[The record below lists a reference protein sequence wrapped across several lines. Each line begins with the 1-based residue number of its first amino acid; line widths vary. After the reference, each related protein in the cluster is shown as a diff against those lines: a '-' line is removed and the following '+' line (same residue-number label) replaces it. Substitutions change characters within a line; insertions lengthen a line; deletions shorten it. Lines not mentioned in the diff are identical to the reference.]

1 MTHPVAISLLLKT
14 ASDLKA
20 TQGRDTQIA
29 YLRTVYNEPLRYVIQ
44 GALHPGVEWL
54 LPKGQMIFAPTR
66 DPDAA
71 KFYREFKKLYVFCKG
86 GNDALDQTRREN
98 LFIQMLEAIHPDDA
112 DLMIHVKDKY
122 LPYPG
127 LDYDLFCE
135 AYPGILPAREKFTA
149 TEAIPE
155 NKVFVEV
162 VERTEPLTKEEEK
175 LFKKIPQKSNK
186 GKSRWN
192 NGVEN
197 FMVMTEEALAK
208 GFLPGYLKK

>member
-1 MTHPVAISLLLKT
+1 MGLHLDYCYPLSVSQKVPDGQVLDGVFGWNFTNAEH
-14 ASDLKA
+14 DW
-20 TQGRDTQIA
+20 A
-29 YLRTVYNEPLRYVIQ
+29 YPLSVD
-44 GALHPGVEWL
+44 GH
-54 LPKGQMIFAPTR
+54 
-66 DPDAA
+66 
-71 KFYREFKKLYVFCKG
+71 VFRS
-86 GNDALDQTRREN
+86 NDML
-98 LFIQMLEAIHPDDA
+98 QMLEAIHPDDA

-135 AYPGILPAREKFTA
+135 AYPGILPAREKLTA

-208 GFLPGYLKK
+208 GFLPGYIKK

>member
-1 MTHPVAISLLLKT
+1 MTRPVAISLLLKT

-20 TQGRDTQIA
+20 TQGRDAQIA
-29 YLRTVYNEPLRYVIQ
+29 YLRAVYNEPLRYVIQ

-135 AYPGILPAREKFTA
+135 AYPGILPVKAKVNA
-149 TEAIPE
+149 DVTEAVPETSVIKSVSAKVEIPVSTE
-155 NKVFVEV
+155 NKAPV
-162 VERTEPLTKEEEK
+162 
-175 LFKKIPQKSNK
+175 KSNK
-186 GKSRWN
+186 GKTRWN